1 MENRTAPQRPYR
13 EVLDWLTAQVER
25 LDAHTRELATLAE
38 TGQLSPAEVDARS
51 RAIVEAHAWLADQ
64 LAQAL
69 SARGIP
75 LAA

>member
-1 MENRTAPQRPYR
+1 MENVTSTPRPYR

-25 LDAHTRELATLAE
+25 LDAHARELTALAE
-38 TGQLSPAEVDARS
+38 SGQLSAPEIDARS
-51 RAIVEAHAWLADQ
+51 RALVDAHAWLADQ

-69 SARGIP
+69 AARGIP

>member
-1 MENRTAPQRPYR
+1 MDTATAPQRPYR

-25 LDAHTRELATLAE
+25 LDAHTRELAALAE
-38 TGQLSPAEVDARS
+38 SGQLTPAEVDARS

-69 SARGIP
+69 SARGIA